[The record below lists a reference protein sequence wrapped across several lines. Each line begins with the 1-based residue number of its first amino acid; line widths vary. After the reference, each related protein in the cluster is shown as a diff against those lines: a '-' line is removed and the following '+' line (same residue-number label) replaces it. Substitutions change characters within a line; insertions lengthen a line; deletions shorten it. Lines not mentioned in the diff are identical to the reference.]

1 MIYWPIGTGFPN
13 RSQLFVDNEL
23 KDNSLSII
31 TREFVDD
38 MRDEYAIEV
47 PGTFLALRT
56 EGDLFVNDTRRDS
69 YMTVCKEDWMRS
81 SE

>member
-1 MIYWPIGTGFPN
+1 
-13 RSQLFVDNEL
+13 
-23 KDNSLSII
+23 
-31 TREFVDD
+31 

-69 YMTVCKEDWMRS
+69 YMTVCKEDCISGDNKHRIRNIQSIHDS
-81 SE
+81 SLRTDIHESPTHYTQQLP